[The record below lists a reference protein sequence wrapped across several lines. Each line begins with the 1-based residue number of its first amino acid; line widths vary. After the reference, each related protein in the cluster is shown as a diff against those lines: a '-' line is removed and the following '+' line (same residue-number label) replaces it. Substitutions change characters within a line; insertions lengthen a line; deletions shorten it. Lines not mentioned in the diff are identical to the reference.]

1 MGFAARVFDRCF
13 PNDIN
18 HFDGYKTILGEYLTK
33 AHSALDI
40 GCGDNSILSAYRSA
54 DREIWGTDLVV
65 HPHLQSPEWFRKL
78 GTRGQIPF
86 PDATFDV
93 VTCISVLEH
102 VEDGEMFF
110 REVSRVLKPSGFFI
124 GHSISGTHYVTWI
137 RRLLDFL
144 PHSAIQLIVKRLYG
158 RDEADTFPTCYHLN
172 RMTEIDEAA
181 ATADL
186 SRRALYR
193 YADQGY
199 FSVLPPLVPIA
210 TVTDRVLERISDGW
224 GRLYFTVILQKVVP
238 EKRPE

>member
-124 GHSISGTHYVTWI
+124 GHSISGTHYVT
-137 RRLLDFL
+137 
-144 PHSAIQLIVKRLYG
+144 
-158 RDEADTFPTCYHLN
+158 FPTCYHLN

-238 EKRPE
+238 EKRPD